1 MANCRRTKQ
10 RTGLLFLFVL
20 LLAPFVCPAQ
30 STNLLSRLE
39 PVPPFPELRA
49 AAKTL
54 RIPLDG
60 IHPVTNTGALA
71 PGDSVTALITLH
83 QKGNRRSQWLV
94 YFKIIGNTNSAKP
107 EKPLVLY
114 TSTGSRFEFPQTYAA
129 FRIRSI
135 GPYVDT
141 TSIWGSPVPK
151 DKSATLSINEGFLG
165 LGMDK
170 GAAAIY
176 HLHLAR
182 QRMEI
187 TNFDFD
193 ISEKPFKAERIARDR
208 KLGAQL
214 QVTPDE
220 ERAMA
225 GWYPAMY
232 SYFDSVGQ
240 TPNLDTIMLKVI
252 RLPSLWSIVKHAGID
267 ANFEIGLDDIAPF
280 AMPAGWDLPSAP
292 VYKLP
297 LSLTLNGEPAINA
310 MLFVTD
316 PHPPLLTCG
325 GIIGFLAEDPVDKEN
340 YMTLRIISARSGES
354 GRKTAR
360 PAK

>member
-1 MANCRRTKQ
+1 MSNCRRTKQ
-10 RTGLLFLFVL
+10 RPGWRIFFIL
-20 LLAPFVCPAQ
+20 LLAPFVCAAQ

-54 RIPLDG
+54 SIPLDG
-60 IHPVTNTGALA
+60 IHPSTNSGSLA
-71 PGDSVTALITLH
+71 SGDSVTALITLH

-94 YFKIIGNTNSAKP
+94 YFQIVGSTNSVRPSKSQ
-107 EKPLVLY
+107 VFY

-129 FRIRSI
+129 FRIRSL

-141 TSIWGSPVPK
+141 ASLWGSPVAK
-151 DKSATLSINEGFLG
+151 DKSAALSINEGFLG

-176 HLHLAR
+176 RLHLAR
-182 QRMEI
+182 LKLQI
-187 TNFDFD
+187 TNFNLTV
-193 ISEKPFKAERIARDR
+193 SEKPFTAEQINGNRTIAAR
-208 KLGAQL
+208 L
-214 QVTPDE
+214 QITSAE
-220 ERAMA
+220 ERALA
-225 GWYPAMY
+225 GWYPAIN

-252 RLPSLWSIVKHAGID
+252 HFPSLWSIAKHAGIQS
-267 ANFEIGLDDIAPF
+267 NLKIGFENIAPV
-280 AMPAGWDLPSAP
+280 AMPAGWDLPGHTP
-292 VYKLP
+292 VYEVP

-310 MLFVTD
+310 TLFVTD

-325 GIIGFLAEDPVDKEN
+325 GIIGFLAEDPVNQEN
-340 YMTLRIISARSGES
+340 YVTLRIISAR
-354 GRKTAR
+354 
-360 PAK
+360 